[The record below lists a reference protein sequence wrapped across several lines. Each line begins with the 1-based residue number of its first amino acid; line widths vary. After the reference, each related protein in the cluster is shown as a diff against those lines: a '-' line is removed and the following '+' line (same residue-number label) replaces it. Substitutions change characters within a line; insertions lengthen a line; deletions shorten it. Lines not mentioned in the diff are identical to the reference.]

1 MRIASIQKNS
11 FVDYPSNIVAVV
23 FTPGCNL
30 NCYFCHNRHILDTEN
45 IDVTYDVDNVMEFLK
60 SRRLFLDGVVISGGE
75 PTLQPDLEEFVARI
89 KELGYLVKLD
99 TNGTHP
105 HVLKRLIKKDLLDYI
120 AMDIKAPFER
130 YNELCGVEVNVAS
143 IQQSIEIIMNGKVD
157 YEFRTTF
164 VPDLNKDDIL
174 KIAQTIKGARRYVLQ
189 QFRMP
194 QTKIEMRDI
203 RLFRSPHPPEV
214 FAEIISEIASV
225 VEVCLTRGV
234 E

>member
-1 MRIASIQKNS
+1 MRIAGIQKNS
-11 FVDYPSNIVAVV
+11 YVDYPGNIVAVV

-30 NCYFCHNRHILDTEN
+30 DCYFCHNRHILDTEN
-45 IDVTYDVDNVMEFLK
+45 IDVTYNIDNVMQFLK

-99 TNGTHP
+99 TNGTRP
-105 HVLKRLIKKDLLDYI
+105 HVLKRLIENDLLDYI

-143 IQQSIEIIMNGKVD
+143 VRQSIEIIMNGKVD

-174 KIAQTIKGARRYVLQ
+174 KIAQTIKGAKRYVLQ

-194 QTKIEMRDI
+194 QIKIEMRDVH
-203 RLFRSPHPPEV
+203 LFRSPHPPQV
-214 FAEIISEIASV
+214 FAETISEIASL